1 MTDPVAIAE
10 PVSEPPARALSTASR
25 GERGVIVAVKGET
38 GAPEAVAAEELE
50 RRLLEMGFVEGARIE
65 ILQEGL
71 IGRDPIAV
79 RVDDTRVALRRRE
92 ARAVTV
98 QFDG

>member
-1 MTDPVAIAE
+1 MSDAVLTADASLA
-10 PVSEPPARALSTASR
+10 SDAATRDLSTARR
-25 GERGVIVAVKGET
+25 GQAGVIVAVRGDT

-71 IGRDPIAV
+71 SAV
-79 RVDDTRVALRRRE
+79 IPWPCGWTTPAWPCAAARR
-92 ARAVTV
+92 AP
-98 QFDG
+98 